1 MALFGRRRR
10 VGALALLAVAVAAAL
25 AGCGDSPDGPALA
38 PPAEPRTIELGWV
51 ERHRD
56 AHFTFR
62 VDRLVVEENGWSLTV
77 SVTNGSELP
86 YRIGER
92 SIGLVLLDSSS
103 TAEVRRLT
111 GNFTH
116 APPALKP
123 VRASPPPPATLRPGA
138 TWGTTVS
145 GTEVLRAGSVV
156 RVLFGPFGSVE
167 RFRSEAQEIQ
177 WVTDHFVRL

>member
-1 MALFGRRRR
+1 M
-10 VGALALLAVAVAAAL
+10 
-25 AGCGDSPDGPALA
+25 
-38 PPAEPRTIELGWV
+38 

-62 VDRLVVEENGWSLTV
+62 VDRLVVGHDGWNLTAAM
-77 SVTNGSELP
+77 TNGSELP
-86 YRIGER
+86 YRIDER

-111 GNFTH
+111 GNLTH

-123 VRASPPPPATLRPGA
+123 VRASPPPPATLTPGA
-138 TWGTTVS
+138 TWRTTVS
-145 GTEVLRAGSVV
+145 GTEVLRAGSIV

-167 RFRSEAQEIQ
+167 RFRSEAQQIQ

>member
-1 MALFGRRRR
+1 M
-10 VGALALLAVAVAAAL
+10 AAAL
-25 AGCGDSPDGPALA
+25 SGCGNSPDGPALA

-62 VDRLVVEENGWSLTV
+62 VDLTV
-77 SVTNGSELP
+77 AVTNGSELP
-86 YRIGER
+86 YRLDER

-111 GNFTH
+111 GNLTH

-123 VRASPPPPATLRPGA
+123 LRASPPPPATLAPGA
-138 TWGTTVS
+138 TWRTTVS
-145 GTEVLRAGSVV
+145 GTEALRASSIV
-156 RVLFGPFGSVE
+156 RILFGPFGSVE
-167 RFRSEAQEIQ
+167 RFRSEAQQIQ